1 MPWQAVGIW
10 VARAGETGEELQMIE
25 TERDGPVLSVKLQ
38 GRLDGSSSNELFGG
52 VEAAIDDDDS
62 AVVIDMAQLAYI
74 SSAGLRVLL
83 MLSRM
88 LEERNVRFAVCSL
101 SKQISEVF
109 DITGFDKVIAV
120 HPSPEQARA
129 AFSG

>member
-1 MPWQAVGIW
+1 
-10 VARAGETGEELQMIE
+10 MIE

-38 GRLDGSSSNELFGG
+38 GRLNGSNSNELFGD
-52 VEAAIDDDDS
+52 VEAAIERDDS

-83 MLSRM
+83 MLSKT

-101 SKQISEVF
+101 SKRVKDVF
-109 DITGFDKVIAV
+109 DITGFDKVIRV
-120 HPSPEQARA
+120 YQSPEKARA
-129 AFSG
+129 ALIG